1 MELDFNGRSSGSS
14 SLKRLPAPGAVAL
27 VFEKK
32 KGHTAAGL
40 HGILTR
46 FPFHRT
52 VEGCETVVGAKVYLF
67 GILQKYCLSF
77 FLKIGRGMG
86 LMNRKICDYITPD
99 FLVVTFAFL
108 VITKIFLV
116 VTEIHLAFT

>member
-1 MELDFNGRSSGSS
+1 MATTNRSDNLSTKWLLTRLCLATLLST

-52 VEGCETVVGAKVYLF
+52 VEGCETVVGAKIGLF
-67 GILQKYCLSF
+67 VLAKNFLQHF
-77 FLKIGRGMG
+77 F
-86 LMNRKICDYITPD
+86 
-99 FLVVTFAFL
+99 
-108 VITKIFLV
+108 
-116 VTEIHLAFT
+116 

>member
-1 MELDFNGRSSGSS
+1 MAFVHHVKTKLCTDRLFLESDCPTELDFNGRSSGSS

-52 VEGCETVVGAKVYLF
+52 MEGCETVVGAKIGLF
-67 GILQKYCLSF
+67 VLAKNFLQHF
-77 FLKIGRGMG
+77 F
-86 LMNRKICDYITPD
+86 
-99 FLVVTFAFL
+99 
-108 VITKIFLV
+108 
-116 VTEIHLAFT
+116 

>member
-1 MELDFNGRSSGSS
+1 MAFVHHVKTKLCTDRLFLESDCPTELDFNGRSSGSS

-52 VEGCETVVGAKVYLF
+52 VEGCETVVGGKDRNF
-67 GILQKYCLSF
+67 CFSEEFFTTF
-77 FLKIGRGMG
+77 FLTHR
-86 LMNRKICDYITPD
+86 P
-99 FLVVTFAFL
+99 
-108 VITKIFLV
+108 
-116 VTEIHLAFT
+116 